1 MQFELE
7 FEDINQEALDPQA
20 PVWVVYTPAAEP
32 LPTDDESLKQAMQ
45 EIMAEHGKFLQELK
59 KLRELRAKEGQPVE
73 DYQLELPGSTVESIK
88 SERLRYNS
96 DLPGQ
101 IQHAAFTRQNSA
113 EKLAEYLENPERPV
127 QVIKLPVS
135 SVTTK
140 IDLYERHI
148 ARGLRPFTVLMMDGG
163 LFEYWGDASPWDWGV
178 HTIDQISY
186 SKRNSEQMSG
196 TFWGIHSTDAIQK
209 AEAEWEKL
217 YCDGIFKK
225 PLEKDGVDWGPE

>member
-1 MQFELE
+1 MKKMQFELK
-7 FEDINQEALDPQA
+7 FEDISQVALDPQA
-20 PVWVVYTPAAEP
+20 PVWVVYTPAAGP
-32 LPTDDESLKQAMQ
+32 LPTDDESLIQAIQ
-45 EIMAEHGKFLQELK
+45 EIKADHDRYLEELK
-59 KLRELRAKEGQPVE
+59 KYNDLRVKEGLPVE
-73 DYQLELPGSTVESIK
+73 EYRLELPVSTVESIK
-88 SERLRYNS
+88 SGRLRYNS
-96 DLPGQ
+96 DLPGA
-101 IQHAAFTRQNSA
+101 IEHAAFTRQSSA

-127 QVIKLPVS
+127 QVIELPGS

-217 YCDGIFKK
+217 YSDGIFKK
-225 PLEKDGVDWGPE
+225 PLEKDDVD